1 MALPE
6 IGEPHDPWTVVLQTR
21 TAFKLVWEN
30 IGGNIANLNEIVLAN
45 SIDLDIFLVEVEGL
59 AHLLKHAARLGLS
72 GWEQL
77 NDELELFGDMG
88 VRFIIFSLVI
98 SVFIGVLEE
107 EIDKGRTEVIVDF
120 LLHYYG
126 RVLDVVLV
134 DDVGLLV
141 EREILRGEDLVLF
154 LDF

>member
-1 MALPE
+1 
-6 IGEPHDPWTVVLQTR
+6 
-21 TAFKLVWEN
+21 
-30 IGGNIANLNEIVLAN
+30 
-45 SIDLDIFLVEVEGL
+45 
-59 AHLLKHAARLGLS
+59 
-72 GWEQL
+72 
-77 NDELELFGDMG
+77 MG